1 MVNSRLG
8 HFTAAIFRWHPF
20 SRSYG
25 VILPSSLTIVLSLT
39 LGFSPHL
46 PVSGCGTGTYGLTS
60 GFSWQYEIGSFG
72 SFSSPSQLVR
82 IVCGFACTQASLLG
96 RALPAARS
104 AYPSASPLRSN
115 DFRWYWNL
123 YQLSIAYDFRPGL
136 RSRLTLSGR
145 AFLRKPWIF
154 GGQDSHL
161 SFATHANILSR
172 MKSTKP
178 YSSASARIRCS
189 STNSMNS
196 QASVVSLSP
205 VYLQR
210 RVTRLVSCYALFK

>member
-1 MVNSRLG
+1 MSV
-8 HFTAAIFRWHPF
+8 
-20 SRSYG
+20 
-25 VILPSSLTIVLSLT
+25 
-39 LGFSPHL
+39 
-46 PVSGCGTGTYGLTS
+46 CGTGTYGLTS
-60 GFSWQYEIGSFG
+60 GFSWQCEISSFEAII
-72 SFSSPSQLVR
+72 SPSQLTR
-82 IVCGFACTQASLLG
+82 KVCGFACIQGLLLG

-123 YQLSIAYDFRPGL
+123 YQLSIAYDLRPRL

-161 SFATHANILSR
+161 PFATHANILSR
-172 MKSTKP
+172 IQSSVP
-178 YSSASARIRCS
+178 YSPPSARIRCS

-196 QASVVSLSP
+196 
-205 VYLQR
+205 
-210 RVTRLVSCYALFK
+210 

>member
-1 MVNSRLG
+1 MKS
-8 HFTAAIFRWHPF
+8 AASDHSPPHH
-20 SRSYG
+20 S
-25 VILPSSLTIVLSLT
+25 LSLKCAD
-39 LGFSPHL
+39 L
-46 PVSGCGTGTYGLTS
+46 PTHKLHCLDAHDH
-60 GFSWQYEIGSFG
+60 Q
-72 SFSSPSQLVR
+72 
-82 IVCGFACTQASLLG
+82 
-96 RALPAARS
+96 RALLIL
-104 AYPSASPLRSN
+104 LRPHFAHN

-123 YQLSIAYDFRPGL
+123 YQLSIAYDFRPRL

>member
-1 MVNSRLG
+1 M
-8 HFTAAIFRWHPF
+8 PD
-20 SRSYG
+20 
-25 VILPSSLTIVLSLT
+25 
-39 LGFSPHL
+39 
-46 PVSGCGTGTYGLTS
+46 
-60 GFSWQYEIGSFG
+60 
-72 SFSSPSQLVR
+72 
-82 IVCGFACTQASLLG
+82 GFACQTDSLLG
-96 RALPAARS
+96 RTLPTVRS
-104 AYPSASPLRSN
+104 AYPSVSPLHSN
-115 DFRWYWNL
+115 DFRWYRNL
-123 YQLSIAYDFRPGL
+123 YLLSIAYGLRPQL

-161 SFATHANILSR
+161 PFATHANILSR

-196 QASVVSLSP
+196 QASVTGLSP

>member
-1 MVNSRLG
+1 MFLVNSRLG

-46 PVSGCGTGTYGLTS
+46 PVSVCGTGTYSLAS
-60 GFSWQYEIGSFG
+60 SFSWQCEIGSFG
-72 SFSSPSQLVR
+72 SVTSPSQLSLT
-82 IVCGFACTQASLLG
+82 VCGFACIPALLLG
-96 RALPAARS
+96 HALPAACS

-115 DFRWYWNL
+115 NLRWYWNL
-123 YQLSIAYDFRPGL
+123 YQLSIAYDLRPRL

-161 SFATHANILSR
+161 SLATHANILSSVQ
-172 MKSTKP
+172 STVP
-178 YSSASARIRCS
+178 YSPASARTECS
-189 STNSMNS
+189 STNSLNS
-196 QASVVSLSP
+196 
-205 VYLQR
+205 
-210 RVTRLVSCYALFK
+210 

>member
-46 PVSGCGTGTYGLTS
+46 PVSVCGTGTYGLTS
-60 GFSWQYEIGSFG
+60 GFSWQCEISSFG
-72 SFSSPSQLVR
+72 AFSSPSQPSLMVS
-82 IVCGFACTQASLLG
+82 GFAYSPASLLG

-136 RSRLTLSGR
+136 RPRLTLSGR
-145 AFLRKPWIF
+145 AFLRKPWMF
-154 GGQDSHL
+154 GGPDSHRP
-161 SFATHANILSR
+161 FATHANILSR
-172 MKSTKP
+172 VQSTVA
-178 YSSASARIRCS
+178 YASASARTRCS
-189 STNSMNS
+189 STNVLNIPK
-196 QASVVSLSP
+196 L
-205 VYLQR
+205 R
-210 RVTRLVSCYALFK
+210 

>member
-46 PVSGCGTGTYGLTS
+46 PVSVCGTGTYSLTS
-60 GFSWQYEIGSFG
+60 GFSWQCEISSFG
-72 SFSSPSQLVR
+72 SFSSPSQPSLSM
-82 IVCGFACTQASLLG
+82 CGFACTSASLLG

-104 AYPSASPLRSN
+104 AYPSASPLHSN
-115 DFRWYWNL
+115 DFRWCWNL

-136 RSRLTLSGR
+136 RPRLTLSGR

-154 GGQDSHL
+154 GGRDSHPAL
-161 SFATHANILSR
+161 ATHANILSSLQ
-172 MKSTKP
+172 STIT
-178 YSSASARIRCS
+178 YDLASARSECS
-189 STNSMNS
+189 STNSCEF
-196 QASVVSLSP
+196 LSFGNRFEP
-205 VYLQR
+205 
-210 RVTRLVSCYALFK
+210 RLSSAQSHSTSELLRTL